1 MAKYNRNQERINN
14 SRILV
19 NLIVNEFKEKYPEF
33 IDDLKIK
40 ESLLQKPPGLPNS
53 LDLSQSRITKL
64 NLNPLILSVLCGTV
78 LGDASLSIQKGYIN
92 ARFQYRHSTR
102 QTEWF
107 MWKTLGPLNCF
118 VLHNPSG
125 AGSALADPGN
135 NLNSIQFQIPDGHQE
150 KSSPIGGECLGKL
163 KVSSLT
169 STILTSLHQIISKNN
184 KICIER
190 HWLNHM
196 NAYFLMTLW
205 LDDGSL
211 LNKRQGYF
219 CLYSTPESELIILA
233 NYIKSVWHIDC
244 TVQRVPSKKNSF
256 HIAIKDQ
263 DNLYKLMQVIAPLIP
278 VKTML
283 YKVCFY
289 PTNQN
294 LLERWTTE
302 IKTLVR
308 NEWHQEIDKQY
319 LYHSICLTSSVEDI
333 VQ

>member
-14 SRILV
+14 SRNLV
-19 NLIVNEFKEKYPEF
+19 NLIVNEFKEKYTE
-33 IDDLKIK
+33 DDLRIK
-40 ESLLQKPPGLPNS
+40 ESFLTKPPGLPNS

-64 NLNPLILSVLCGTV
+64 NLNPFVLSVLCGTL
-78 LGDASLSIQKGYIN
+78 LGDGSLSIQKDFIN

-107 MWKTLGPLNCF
+107 MWKTLGPLSCF
-118 VLHNPSG
+118 IT
-125 AGSALADPGN
+125 
-135 NLNSIQFQIPDGHQE
+135 LNSIQFQIPDGHQQ
-150 KSSPIGGECLGKL
+150 KSSRIGGECLGKL
-163 KVSSLT
+163 KVSSST

-211 LNKRQGYF
+211 VNKRQGYF

-244 TVQRVPSKKNSF
+244 TVQKVSSKKNSF

-263 DNLYKLMQVIAPLIP
+263 DNLYTLMQVITPLIP

-302 IKTLVR
+302 IKRLVR
-308 NEWHQEIDKQY
+308 TEWHQEIDKQY

>member
-1 MAKYNRNQERINN
+1 MEKYKRNQERINN
-14 SRILV
+14 SRNLV
-19 NLIVNEFKEKYPEF
+19 NLIVNEFQEKYTD
-33 IDDLKIK
+33 DDLKIK

-53 LDLSQSRITKL
+53 LNLSQSRITKL
-64 NLNPLILSVLCGTV
+64 NLNPSILSILCGTL
-78 LGDASLSIQKGYIN
+78 LGDASLSLQKGYIN

-107 MWKTLGPLNCF
+107 MWKTLGPLSCF
-118 VLHNPSG
+118 IRPNG
-125 AGSALADPGN
+125 
-135 NLNSIQFQIPDGHQE
+135 IQFQIPDGYQK
-150 KSSPIGGECLGKL
+150 KSSPIGCECLGKL
-163 KVSSLT
+163 KVSSIT
-169 STILTSLHQIISKNN
+169 STTLTSLHQIICKNN
-184 KICIER
+184 RICIER

-196 NAYFLMTLW
+196 NPYFLMTLW

-211 LNKRQGYF
+211 INKRQGYF

-244 TVQRVPSKKNSF
+244 TVQRVPSKKSSF
-256 HIAIKDQ
+256 HIAINDQ
-263 DNLYKLMQVIAPLIP
+263 ANLYRLMQIITPLIP

-308 NEWHQEIDKQY
+308 KEWHQEIDKQY
-319 LYHSICLTSSVEDI
+319 LYHSICLTDSVEDI